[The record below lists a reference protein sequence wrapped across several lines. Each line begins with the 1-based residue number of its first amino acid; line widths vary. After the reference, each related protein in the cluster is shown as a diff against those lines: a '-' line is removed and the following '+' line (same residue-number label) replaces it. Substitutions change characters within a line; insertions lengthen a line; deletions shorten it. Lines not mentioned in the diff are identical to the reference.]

1 MPQTKKFFSVYA
13 PENFQLEML
22 ISNRLD
28 YCHPLVVAILKFRLI
43 FYMHPFSAKY
53 KVIIDKSGCQCEGC
67 LKKRGRKEA
76 VKPWEHTKRAIK
88 FIVLVVLWIIFIFL
102 AMKVSQ
108 IEHEHVE
115 YDPYKILGLD
125 PVRFFGTLLLP

>member
-1 MPQTKKFFSVYA
+1 
-13 PENFQLEML
+13 
-22 ISNRLD
+22 
-28 YCHPLVVAILKFRLI
+28 
-43 FYMHPFSAKY
+43 MHPFSAKH
-53 KVIIDKSGCQCEGC
+53 KMIIDKSGCQYEGC
-67 LKKRGRKEA
+67 LKKRGRKKA

-102 AMKVSQ
+102 SMKVSQ

-125 PVRFFGTLLLP
+125 PVRFFCTLLPSIRYLWILVKILKKFKKNHR

>member
-1 MPQTKKFFSVYA
+1 M
-13 PENFQLEML
+13 
-22 ISNRLD
+22 
-28 YCHPLVVAILKFRLI
+28 
-43 FYMHPFSAKY
+43 
-53 KVIIDKSGCQCEGC
+53 IIDKSGCQCEGC

-76 VKPWEHTKRAIK
+76 VKPWEYTKRAIK

-125 PVRFFGTLLLP
+125 PVRFLARHFFHKFMG